1 MTAPKTPGTKNWK
14 DKTLKERLFVVVFGN
29 TTRTGR
35 RFDIILLWLILASIL
50 AVMLES
56 IPSIGPGNARLFLV
70 VEVFFTVI
78 FSIEYIIRIWVSPH
92 RGKYI
97 FSFWGLVDF
106 LSVAPTYLVL
116 LLPGFHY
123 LLVIRS
129 LRLLRVFRIAK
140 LVRFVNEA
148 QALGE
153 GLTKSFYKISTFLF
167 TVLITVV
174 VMGTV
179 MYVVEGPANGFTSIP
194 QSIYW
199 AIITITTV
207 GYGDIVPQ
215 TVVGKLIS
223 SVVMII
229 GYAIIAVPT
238 GIFTAAMVKA
248 SAHKKECE
256 ICRHA
261 NDLNAKYCSGCGVE
275 IR

>member
-1 MTAPKTPGTKNWK
+1 MPERTSSSGPSKESTP
-14 DKTLKERLFVVVFGN
+14 LKKRLFLIVFGN
-29 TTRTGR
+29 TTKTGR
-35 RFDIILLWLILASIL
+35 RFDIILLWLILGSVL

-56 IPSIGPGNARLFLV
+56 IPSIGFRNASIFLC
-70 VEVFFTVI
+70 VEIFFTII
-78 FSIEYIIRIWVSPH
+78 FSIEYIIRVWVSPN

-97 FSFWGLVDF
+97 FSFWGLVDL
-106 LSVAPTYLVL
+106 LSVLPTYL
-116 LLPGFHY
+116 Y
-123 LLVIRS
+123 LLFPEYRYLLIIRS

-140 LVRFVNEA
+140 LVKFVNEG

-153 GLTKSFYKISTFLF
+153 GLRSSFYKISTFLF
-167 TVLITVV
+167 TVLITVI
-174 VMGTV
+174 VMGTI
-179 MYVVEGPANGFTSIP
+179 MYVVEGPGNGFTSIP

-215 TVVGKLIS
+215 TVIGKLIS

-229 GYAIIAVPT
+229 GYSIIAVPT

-248 SAHKKECE
+248 SSHKKVCE

-261 NDLNAKYCSGCGVE
+261 NDINAKYCSGCGVE
-275 IR
+275 VK

>member
-1 MTAPKTPGTKNWK
+1 M
-14 DKTLKERLFVVVFGN
+14 V
-29 TTRTGR
+29 
-35 RFDIILLWLILASIL
+35 
-50 AVMLES
+50 VMLES
-56 IPSIGPGNARLFLV
+56 IQTVGIRFAG
-70 VEVFFTVI
+70 FFFMMEIIFTCI
-78 FSIEYIIRIWVSPH
+78 FSVEYLIRVWVSPH
-92 RGKYI
+92 RRKYI

-106 LSVAPTYLVL
+106 LSVAPTYLVFL
-116 LLPGFHY
+116 FPHYHY
-123 LLVIRS
+123 LLIIRS

-140 LVRFVNEA
+140 LVRYVNET

-153 GLTKSFYKISTFLF
+153 GIKSSFYKISTFLF

-174 VMGTV
+174 VMGTI
-179 MYVVEGPANGFTSIP
+179 MYVVEGPENGFTSIP

-207 GYGDIVPQ
+207 GYGDIVPM

-223 SVVMII
+223 SLVMII

-248 SAHKKECE
+248 ASHKKECE
-256 ICRHA
+256 ICRYA
-261 NDLNAKYCSGCGVE
+261 NDVNAKYCSGCGVE